1 MASFTTTKKHNK
13 NNDSNKNNDKNNS
26 IVRLFNTSHPVAS
39 FTIQLQKQHQR
50 QQQYSST
57 I

>member
-13 NNDSNKNNDKNNS
+13 NNDSNKNNDNNDNNNS

-39 FTIQLQKQHQR
+39 FTIQ
-50 QQQYSST
+50 
-57 I
+57 

>member
-13 NNDSNKNNDKNNS
+13 NNDSNINNDNNKNNDNNNS

-39 FTIQLQKQHQR
+39 FTIQ
-50 QQQYSST
+50 
-57 I
+57 